1 MKTYKRLQ
9 VKIVA
14 TTEDI
19 VTASETAMNENDVA
33 FSFESFIGS
42 VNYRLCI
49 RSDKRLR
56 VEKDVVLFHLQGRTF
71 SARRTRF
78 IEGIFSMDGLKN
90 RRGFWI

>member
-42 VNYRLCI
+42 VN
-49 RSDKRLR
+49 
-56 VEKDVVLFHLQGRTF
+56 
-71 SARRTRF
+71 
-78 IEGIFSMDGLKN
+78 
-90 RRGFWI
+90 